1 VLGDLFEF
9 YAPEFSGRIRWVG
22 YFACGA
28 LLVLAA
34 LATHVF
40 NELSTVRPLLVFV
53 SVGGEMPPVCGFCV
67 LFGR

>member
-1 VLGDLFEF
+1 
-9 YAPEFSGRIRWVG
+9 VG

-28 LLVLAA
+28 FLVLAIF
-34 LATHVF
+34 ATHVF
-40 NELSTVRPLLVFV
+40 NELATIRPLLVFV